1 MHSCARSGPTSLI
14 LVLAVFGV
22 AWTSVARQ
30 PMTYYWLALTPLIGL
45 VCIITRW
52 NSAPGR
58 EGRVRMIVTQAL
70 HWGAVLVAM
79 ELAFVAD
86 VNQMMNADAR
96 ALFVLTLL
104 ALGTFTAG
112 VHVAS
117 WQICLV
123 GVIFALGV
131 PAIAWLEQTALLLVL
146 AVAIV
151 AAIAVLLWL
160 HSFKR
165 DEFERSDR
173 ECRCP
178 PRLMRSAH
186 CSPRNRGRS
195 AGPSAAA
202 ASRKSARSGRW
213 RTTSR

>member
-1 MHSCARSGPTSLI
+1 MTDPQRPNSTPASPRSGLHAFVRAEWPYVAI

-45 VCIITRW
+45 VCVITRW
-52 NSAPGR
+52 SAAPTR
-58 EGRVRMIVTQAL
+58 EGRLHLIVTQAL

-96 ALFVLTLL
+96 ALFILTLL

-117 WQICLV
+117 WQISLV

-146 AVAIV
+146 TVAII

-160 HSFKR
+160 HNFR
-165 DEFERSDR
+165 
-173 ECRCP
+173 
-178 PRLMRSAH
+178 
-186 CSPRNRGRS
+186 RGEL
-195 AGPSAAA
+195 AV
-202 ASRKSARSGRW
+202 
-213 RTTSR
+213 

>member
-1 MHSCARSGPTSLI
+1 MTDSQPTSPASSPSPSSLRAFVWAEWPYIAI
-14 LVLAVFGV
+14 LALAVFGV

-45 VCIITRW
+45 VCVVSRW
-52 NSAPGR
+52 KTAQDR
-58 EGRVRMIVTQAL
+58 EGRVHLIVTQAL
-70 HWGAVLVAM
+70 HWGAVLLAM

-96 ALFVLTLL
+96 ALFILTLL

-146 AVAIV
+146 AAAIIV
-151 AAIAVLLWL
+151 AIAVLLWL
-160 HSFKR
+160 HNFRR
-165 DEFERSDR
+165 DE
-173 ECRCP
+173 
-178 PRLMRSAH
+178 SAI
-186 CSPRNRGRS
+186 
-195 AGPSAAA
+195 
-202 ASRKSARSGRW
+202 
-213 RTTSR
+213 

>member
-1 MHSCARSGPTSLI
+1 MTDSQPASPAPSPPRSGVRAFVRAEWPYIAI

-45 VCIITRW
+45 VCVASRW
-52 NSAPGR
+52 SYAQGR
-58 EGRVRMIVTQAL
+58 EGRIRLIWTQAL

-96 ALFVLTLL
+96 ALFILTLL

-123 GVIFALGV
+123 GVIFASGV
-131 PAIAWLEQTALLLVL
+131 PEIAWLEQTALLLVL
-146 AVAIV
+146 AA
-151 AAIAVLLWL
+151 AAILTLVVLFWW
-160 HSFKR
+160 HNMKR
-165 DEFERSDR
+165 DEA
-173 ECRCP
+173 
-178 PRLMRSAH
+178 SA
-186 CSPRNRGRS
+186 
-195 AGPSAAA
+195 
-202 ASRKSARSGRW
+202 
-213 RTTSR
+213 

>member
-1 MHSCARSGPTSLI
+1 MTDSQPASPVPSASLRKNPALHAFVRAEWPYVAI

-45 VCIITRW
+45 VCVITRW
-52 NSAPGR
+52 NTAQGR
-58 EGRVRMIVTQAL
+58 EGRMHLVVTQAL
-70 HWGAVLVAM
+70 HWAAVLVAM

-96 ALFVLTLL
+96 ALFILTLL

-117 WQICLV
+117 WQICVV
-123 GVIFALGV
+123 GVIFACGV

-146 AVAIV
+146 GVAIIV
-151 AAIAVLLWL
+151 AIAVLLWL
-160 HSFKR
+160 HSMR
-165 DEFERSDR
+165 RS
-173 ECRCP
+173 E
-178 PRLMRSAH
+178 AEI
-186 CSPRNRGRS
+186 
-195 AGPSAAA
+195 
-202 ASRKSARSGRW
+202 
-213 RTTSR
+213 

>member
-1 MHSCARSGPTSLI
+1 MTDPQRPNSSPASPQSGLHAFLRAEWPYVAI

-45 VCIITRW
+45 VCVITRW
-52 NSAPGR
+52 NTAQDR
-58 EGRVRMIVTQAL
+58 EGRMHLVVTQAL
-70 HWGAVLVAM
+70 HWAAVLVAM

-96 ALFVLTLL
+96 ALFILTLL

-117 WQICLV
+117 WQICVV
-123 GVIFALGV
+123 GVIFGCGV

-146 AVAIV
+146 GVAVIV
-151 AAIAVLLWL
+151 AIAVLLWL
-160 HSFKR
+160 HSTR
-165 DEFERSDR
+165 RS
-173 ECRCP
+173 E
-178 PRLMRSAH
+178 AEI
-186 CSPRNRGRS
+186 
-195 AGPSAAA
+195 
-202 ASRKSARSGRW
+202 
-213 RTTSR
+213 

>member
-1 MHSCARSGPTSLI
+1 MTDSQPTSPVSSPSPSSLRAFVWAEWPYIAI
-14 LVLAVFGV
+14 LALAVFGV

-45 VCIITRW
+45 VCVVSRW
-52 NSAPGR
+52 KTAQDR
-58 EGRVRMIVTQAL
+58 EGRVHLIVTQAL
-70 HWGAVLVAM
+70 HWGAVLLAM

-96 ALFVLTLL
+96 ALFILTLL

-146 AVAIV
+146 AVAIIV
-151 AAIAVLLWL
+151 AIAALLWL
-160 HSFKR
+160 HNFR
-165 DEFERSDR
+165 RNE
-173 ECRCP
+173 
-178 PRLMRSAH
+178 SAI
-186 CSPRNRGRS
+186 
-195 AGPSAAA
+195 
-202 ASRKSARSGRW
+202 
-213 RTTSR
+213 